1 MNSPAPHPST
11 DGFRLFYMDDS
22 GSPNDGHIVFAW
34 IEVTPG
40 CWAPGLRHWL
50 DLRHRL
56 YANYQVPADVELH
69 ATKLIGGRGTPAIGG
84 DLNNSKAQRR
94 QLVEDALTAIGEN
107 DAIKIGIVH
116 RQTRARGRAYAQER
130 EEVYGELV
138 GYLDRRLEANDE
150 YGAIVMDGDGSDP
163 SYRRRH
169 RTLTLAARRVIED
182 PFFQSSH
189 ISQWVQMADLVAW
202 AGYQSANRHPGKSFA
217 WGWYGDYLSQSD
229 VNGRPLT
236 L

>member
-22 GSPNDGHIVFAW
+22 GSPNDGHIVYAW

-56 YANYQVPADVELH
+56 YASYQVPADAELH
-69 ATKLIGGRGTPAIGG
+69 ATQLIGGRGTPATGG
-84 DLNNSKAQRR
+84 DFNSSKARRR
-94 QLVEDALTAIGEN
+94 QLVEEALTAIGEN
-107 DAIKIGIVH
+107 AHIKIGLVH
-116 RQTRARGRAYAQER
+116 RHTQARGRDYAQER
-130 EEVYGELV
+130 EEVYGALV
-138 GYLDRRLEANDE
+138 DHLDRRLQAVDE

-163 SYRRRH
+163 SYLSRH
-169 RTLTLAARRVIED
+169 RTLPLASRRLIED
-182 PFFQSSH
+182 PFFQNSH
-189 ISQWVQMADLVAW
+189 VSQWVQMADLVAW
-202 AGYQSANRHPGKSFA
+202 TGYQSINHHDGKTFA
-217 WGWYGDYLSQSD
+217 WDWYSDYLSRSD
-229 VNGRPLT
+229 VNGGPLT